1 MNEVDS
7 MDAKIVRILEKADKA
22 LPDHGILDSYFNAS
36 EDRQTKIEDALE
48 KFMLSYGPPSLGG
61 DVQDYMDFLYNM
73 AHERTV
79 AEMIE
84 HNINNVK

>member
-7 MDAKIVRILEKADKA
+7 MNAKIVRILEKADKA
-22 LPDHGILDSYFNAS
+22 LPDQGILDSYFNAS
-36 EDRQTKIEDALE
+36 EDRQIKIEDALE
-48 KFMLSYGPPSLGG
+48 KFMLSYGPPTLGG